1 MRSESFKIR
10 NGIASV
16 VRIIHDFRERLDVRQ
31 KLYFNLLLL
40 LLLLPIFGFLF
51 GSFIK
56 KGLLLIFI
64 FYWSAVVIYDLT
76 RAYNIIYS
84 HLVGKA
90 LLLLGFTL
98 CTNVALSIAGI
109 VVNDITTVS
118 PSNFPHAVILISI
131 GVIPMIIAIVM
142 LLMYFAILVTSSLWA
157 LFVLLYDHGFKTF
170 IFPEYDVRKK
180 KFLHKTTRL
189 VQILSISL
197 YCVYVYS
204 FFQNT
209 LNEYSNFLYKNSKSF
224 IYTFEMY
231 SKSPCKDIPEGKVA
245 FIGDDKILH
254 AKRNGEIMTFKIYT
268 CDYKT
273 N

>member
-1 MRSESFKIR
+1 MW
-10 NGIASV
+10 
-16 VRIIHDFRERLDVRQ
+16 L
-31 KLYFNLLLL
+31 
-40 LLLLPIFGFLF
+40 
-51 GSFIK
+51 
-56 KGLLLIFI
+56 
-64 FYWSAVVIYDLT
+64 
-76 RAYNIIYS
+76 
-84 HLVGKA
+84 
-90 LLLLGFTL
+90 
-98 CTNVALSIAGI
+98 LSIAGV

-157 LFVLLYDHGFKTF
+157 SFVLLYDHGFKKLV
-170 IFPEYDVRKK
+170 FPGYDMGEKI
-180 KFLHKTTRL
+180 FLHKTTRL

-197 YCVYVYS
+197 YCVFIYS

-209 LNEYSNFLYKNSKSF
+209 LNEYSDFLYKNSRSF

-231 SKSPCKDIPEGKVA
+231 TKSPCKDIPEGKVA

-254 AKRNGEIMTFKIYT
+254 ANRKGEMMTFKIYT